1 MNDEKLGGTLVYLE
15 WAIIGWL
22 EGSSHCIPTYKDVG
36 TLGQVH
42 ADVGLAPQSK
52 GHTDELKQPEGVVT
66 AVLGMSP
73 GSTGIWWY
81 ALTRSILLKIVA
93 PRSEDVKS
101 CRWGTGYW
109 SGTVVRFRA
118 R

>member
-1 MNDEKLGGTLVYLE
+1 MNDEKLRGTLVYLE

-52 GHTDELKQPEGVVT
+52 RHTGELKQPERCGYGRLGYASRLHGDLVVCPHKVNL
-66 AVLGMSP
+66 AEDC
-73 GSTGIWWY
+73 ST
-81 ALTRSILLKIVA
+81 SQ
-93 PRSEDVKS
+93 
-101 CRWGTGYW
+101 
-109 SGTVVRFRA
+109 
-118 R
+118 